1 MDVRQELL
9 RRFAAPL
16 PEYYTRR
23 IVVFEDDQ
31 GGFAADVE
39 QMELPGVRILVMRE
53 DEWFTLRRQIESDY
67 AAEDI
72 LLYCPKT
79 FARCQ
84 DNWLADVFKYSEI
97 FRADYWSL
105 LFEELHIADGVDMRR
120 YARKVGRFFASRDRV
135 AKLGAL
141 GKDYRSEQELE
152 IGVMSVLCGLKSASL
167 SGVLGAAVLGAH
179 EEENEKLK
187 AIEKFC
193 GADAFWLLAEK
204 AIGYTGNRD
213 AAELACYLLTSA
225 ALLNA
230 PEDAFAGLP
239 GAAAYAQQ
247 AYALVSKWLHEDREA
262 MLETC
267 RAVEERYP
275 VAARLQKLDRA
286 ALLRVSVY
294 PCADALL
301 IRAALTAFARDGMNV
316 DEVQGMMQA
325 RRELPWWGLYAPYAD
340 ALGAL
345 CEMQLFIRA
354 YRDGFHFTDAE
365 EMFAAYASRLCRMDT
380 AYRHL
385 CAAAD
390 RALAL
395 GLFALEDELKAA
407 VQAAER
413 LYKNGCLAPLG
424 VCWSALLAGQT
435 LETALAIVPR
445 QERFYADHVR
455 GEDARTFVIVSD
467 ALRYEVAQE
476 LTERL
481 HGRLSGNTV
490 CTAMVGTIPTI
501 TPVGMAALLPHKKLT
516 LTEELSVLC
525 DGMRTD
531 ASQREAVLRA
541 ACPQSAALELGVFRR
556 MTRAQRQE
564 IAREAKVVYL
574 YQDVID
580 RAGESDG
587 DVFAACETA
596 MSEIEQA
603 MRMLVSELS
612 AACIYVTADH
622 GFIYTRSPLEETD
635 KAERE
640 LAAGDVLFEAEVSG
654 YDKEM
659 ESLRGEYDAAQKEL
673 MELERK
679 NGDVRLKRTE
689 EIWVEA
695 YDALAK
701 SKEDCMTAQ
710 TQLEVAAKLA
720 GVTLSGGRLPSGE
733 TDETLTAA
741 QKAVDAAQAAQDEAQ
756 KKFNSANR
764 LGISENVINYI
775 TQSRQLNEK
784 LSTTQEKITALDVLA
799 QQARQVTAPHD
810 GYIVEI
816 NVKAGDSYDGK
827 TAALVISSESGD
839 AVLRADTSK
848 IEKKI
853 DKGTQVTVK
862 RDSDKTLTKKVTDS
876 GVNEEG
882 KRYIDVKLTDKDITN
897 LGGGAALFSAAVE
910 MTASYRAS
918 SSTTLLPASAVRGS
932 GDSRYVYIV
941 SEESNALGQRVL
953 KVKKQDVKVLSEVG
967 STVSIQDDLSRQR
980 VAYMEDRAISDGS
993 EVMVYGE

>member
-1 MDVRQELL
+1 MKK
-9 RRFAAPL
+9 
-16 PEYYTRR
+16 
-23 IVVFEDDQ
+23 
-31 GGFAADVE
+31 
-39 QMELPGVRILVMRE
+39 
-53 DEWFTLRRQIESDY
+53 WFI
-67 AAEDI
+67 
-72 LLYCPKT
+72 P
-79 FARCQ
+79 
-84 DNWLADVFKYSEI
+84 
-97 FRADYWSL
+97 
-105 LFEELHIADGVDMRR
+105 
-120 YARKVGRFFASRDRV
+120 
-135 AKLGAL
+135 
-141 GKDYRSEQELE
+141 
-152 IGVMSVLCGLKSASL
+152 
-167 SGVLGAAVLGAH
+167 
-179 EEENEKLK
+179 
-187 AIEKFC
+187 
-193 GADAFWLLAEK
+193 LLACWLYGCNSGPGEE
-204 AIGYTGNRD
+204 AIQSQVT
-213 AAELACYLLTSA
+213 
-225 ALLNA
+225 
-230 PEDAFAGLP
+230 
-239 GAAAYAQQ
+239 
-247 AYALVSKWLHEDREA
+247 
-262 MLETC
+262 
-267 RAVEERYP
+267 
-275 VAARLQKLDRA
+275 ARLQAETDANLFEISDFAVLDKEERMEGVY
-286 ALLRVSVY
+286 LVRVSY
-294 PCADALL
+294 
-301 IRAALTAFARDGMNV
+301 
-316 DEVQGMMQA
+316 
-325 RRELPWWGLYAPYAD
+325 
-340 ALGAL
+340 
-345 CEMQLFIRA
+345 
-354 YRDGFHFTDAE
+354 
-365 EMFAAYASRLCRMDT
+365 
-380 AYRHL
+380 
-385 CAAAD
+385 
-390 RALAL
+390 
-395 GLFALEDELKAA
+395 
-407 VQAAER
+407 
-413 LYKNGCLAPLG
+413 
-424 VCWSALLAGQT
+424 
-435 LETALAIVPR
+435 
-445 QERFYADHVR
+445 
-455 GEDARTFVIVSD
+455 
-467 ALRYEVAQE
+467 
-476 LTERL
+476 RL
-481 HGRLSGNTV
+481 HFKQGLDQLQVLHDEDLVYDR
-490 CTAMVGTIPTI
+490 VGPFQQE
-501 TPVGMAALLPHKKLT
+501 MA
-516 LTEELSVLC
+516 
-525 DGMRTD
+525 
-531 ASQREAVLRA
+531 
-541 ACPQSAALELGVFRR
+541 
-556 MTRAQRQE
+556 
-564 IAREAKVVYL
+564 
-574 YQDVID
+574 
-580 RAGESDG
+580 
-587 DVFAACETA
+587 
-596 MSEIEQA
+596 
-603 MRMLVSELS
+603 
-612 AACIYVTADH
+612 
-622 GFIYTRSPLEETD
+622 
-635 KAERE
+635 
-640 LAAGDVLFEAEVSG
+640 
-654 YDKEM
+654 
-659 ESLRGEYDAAQKEL
+659 L

-784 LSTTQEKITALDVLA
+784 LATTQEKITALDVMA

>member
-1 MDVRQELL
+1 MKKMAIKGLVTLAAVVALCMFFSGTIKTISTAKVKLVTAKQGKLEEEIKLSGNLTFPETEDVKLAL
-9 RRFAAPL
+9 
-16 PEYYTRR
+16 TS
-23 IVVFEDDQ
+23 DQ
-31 GGFAADVE
+31 SVTIKR
-39 QMELPGVRILVMRE
+39 V
-53 DEWFTLRRQIESDY
+53 
-67 AAEDI
+67 
-72 LLYCPKT
+72 
-79 FARCQ
+79 
-84 DNWLADVFKYSEI
+84 
-97 FRADYWSL
+97 
-105 LFEELHIADGVDMRR
+105 
-120 YARKVGRFFASRDRV
+120 RV
-135 AKLGAL
+135 AKG
-141 GKDYRSEQELE
+141 R
-152 IGVMSVLCGLKSASL
+152 
-167 SGVLGAAVLGAH
+167 
-179 EEENEKLK
+179 
-187 AIEKFC
+187 
-193 GADAFWLLAEK
+193 
-204 AIGYTGNRD
+204 
-213 AAELACYLLTSA
+213 
-225 ALLNA
+225 
-230 PEDAFAGLP
+230 
-239 GAAAYAQQ
+239 
-247 AYALVSKWLHEDREA
+247 
-262 MLETC
+262 
-267 RAVEERYP
+267 
-275 VAARLQKLDRA
+275 
-286 ALLRVSVY
+286 RV
-294 PCADALL
+294 
-301 IRAALTAFARDGMNV
+301 
-316 DEVQGMMQA
+316 
-325 RRELPWWGLYAPYAD
+325 
-340 ALGAL
+340 
-345 CEMQLFIRA
+345 
-354 YRDGFHFTDAE
+354 
-365 EMFAAYASRLCRMDT
+365 
-380 AYRHL
+380 
-385 CAAAD
+385 
-390 RALAL
+390 
-395 GLFALEDELKAA
+395 
-407 VQAAER
+407 
-413 LYKNGCLAPLG
+413 
-424 VCWSALLAGQT
+424 
-435 LETALAIVPR
+435 
-445 QERFYADHVR
+445 
-455 GEDARTFVIVSD
+455 
-467 ALRYEVAQE
+467 
-476 LTERL
+476 
-481 HGRLSGNTV
+481 
-490 CTAMVGTIPTI
+490 
-501 TPVGMAALLPHKKLT
+501 
-516 LTEELSVLC
+516 
-525 DGMRTD
+525 
-531 ASQREAVLRA
+531 
-541 ACPQSAALELGVFRR
+541 
-556 MTRAQRQE
+556 
-564 IAREAKVVYL
+564 
-574 YQDVID
+574 
-580 RAGESDG
+580 
-587 DVFAACETA
+587 
-596 MSEIEQA
+596 
-603 MRMLVSELS
+603 
-612 AACIYVTADH
+612 
-622 GFIYTRSPLEETD
+622 
-635 KAERE
+635 
-640 LAAGDVLFEAEVSG
+640 AAGDVLFEAEVSG

-701 SKEDCMTAQ
+701 SKDGCMTAQ

-784 LSTTQEKITALDVLA
+784 LATTQEKITALDVLA

>member
-1 MDVRQELL
+1 MKKMAIKGLVTLAAVVALCMFFSGTIKTISTAKVKLVTAKQGKLEEEIKLSGNLTFPQTEDVKLAL
-9 RRFAAPL
+9 AS
-16 PEYYTRR
+16 
-23 IVVFEDDQ
+23 DQ
-31 GGFAADVE
+31 SVTIKR
-39 QMELPGVRILVMRE
+39 V
-53 DEWFTLRRQIESDY
+53 
-67 AAEDI
+67 
-72 LLYCPKT
+72 
-79 FARCQ
+79 
-84 DNWLADVFKYSEI
+84 
-97 FRADYWSL
+97 
-105 LFEELHIADGVDMRR
+105 
-120 YARKVGRFFASRDRV
+120 RV
-135 AKLGAL
+135 AKG
-141 GKDYRSEQELE
+141 R
-152 IGVMSVLCGLKSASL
+152 
-167 SGVLGAAVLGAH
+167 
-179 EEENEKLK
+179 
-187 AIEKFC
+187 
-193 GADAFWLLAEK
+193 
-204 AIGYTGNRD
+204 
-213 AAELACYLLTSA
+213 
-225 ALLNA
+225 
-230 PEDAFAGLP
+230 
-239 GAAAYAQQ
+239 
-247 AYALVSKWLHEDREA
+247 
-262 MLETC
+262 
-267 RAVEERYP
+267 
-275 VAARLQKLDRA
+275 
-286 ALLRVSVY
+286 RV
-294 PCADALL
+294 
-301 IRAALTAFARDGMNV
+301 
-316 DEVQGMMQA
+316 
-325 RRELPWWGLYAPYAD
+325 
-340 ALGAL
+340 
-345 CEMQLFIRA
+345 
-354 YRDGFHFTDAE
+354 
-365 EMFAAYASRLCRMDT
+365 
-380 AYRHL
+380 
-385 CAAAD
+385 
-390 RALAL
+390 
-395 GLFALEDELKAA
+395 
-407 VQAAER
+407 
-413 LYKNGCLAPLG
+413 
-424 VCWSALLAGQT
+424 
-435 LETALAIVPR
+435 
-445 QERFYADHVR
+445 
-455 GEDARTFVIVSD
+455 
-467 ALRYEVAQE
+467 
-476 LTERL
+476 
-481 HGRLSGNTV
+481 
-490 CTAMVGTIPTI
+490 
-501 TPVGMAALLPHKKLT
+501 
-516 LTEELSVLC
+516 
-525 DGMRTD
+525 
-531 ASQREAVLRA
+531 
-541 ACPQSAALELGVFRR
+541 
-556 MTRAQRQE
+556 
-564 IAREAKVVYL
+564 
-574 YQDVID
+574 
-580 RAGESDG
+580 
-587 DVFAACETA
+587 
-596 MSEIEQA
+596 
-603 MRMLVSELS
+603 
-612 AACIYVTADH
+612 
-622 GFIYTRSPLEETD
+622 
-635 KAERE
+635 
-640 LAAGDVLFEAEVSG
+640 AAGDVLFEAEVSG

-689 EIWVEA
+689 EIWVET

-720 GVTLSGGRLPSGE
+720 SVTLSGGRLPSGE

-784 LSTTQEKITALDVLA
+784 LATTQEKITALDVLA

>member
-1 MDVRQELL
+1 MKKMAIKGLVTLAAVVALCMFFSGTIKTISTAKVKLVTAKQGKLEEEIKLSGNLTFPQTEDVKLAL
-9 RRFAAPL
+9 
-16 PEYYTRR
+16 TS
-23 IVVFEDDQ
+23 DQ
-31 GGFAADVE
+31 SVTIKR
-39 QMELPGVRILVMRE
+39 V
-53 DEWFTLRRQIESDY
+53 
-67 AAEDI
+67 
-72 LLYCPKT
+72 
-79 FARCQ
+79 
-84 DNWLADVFKYSEI
+84 
-97 FRADYWSL
+97 
-105 LFEELHIADGVDMRR
+105 
-120 YARKVGRFFASRDRV
+120 RV
-135 AKLGAL
+135 AKG
-141 GKDYRSEQELE
+141 R
-152 IGVMSVLCGLKSASL
+152 
-167 SGVLGAAVLGAH
+167 
-179 EEENEKLK
+179 
-187 AIEKFC
+187 
-193 GADAFWLLAEK
+193 
-204 AIGYTGNRD
+204 
-213 AAELACYLLTSA
+213 
-225 ALLNA
+225 
-230 PEDAFAGLP
+230 
-239 GAAAYAQQ
+239 
-247 AYALVSKWLHEDREA
+247 
-262 MLETC
+262 
-267 RAVEERYP
+267 
-275 VAARLQKLDRA
+275 
-286 ALLRVSVY
+286 RV
-294 PCADALL
+294 
-301 IRAALTAFARDGMNV
+301 
-316 DEVQGMMQA
+316 
-325 RRELPWWGLYAPYAD
+325 
-340 ALGAL
+340 
-345 CEMQLFIRA
+345 
-354 YRDGFHFTDAE
+354 
-365 EMFAAYASRLCRMDT
+365 
-380 AYRHL
+380 
-385 CAAAD
+385 
-390 RALAL
+390 
-395 GLFALEDELKAA
+395 
-407 VQAAER
+407 
-413 LYKNGCLAPLG
+413 
-424 VCWSALLAGQT
+424 
-435 LETALAIVPR
+435 
-445 QERFYADHVR
+445 
-455 GEDARTFVIVSD
+455 
-467 ALRYEVAQE
+467 
-476 LTERL
+476 
-481 HGRLSGNTV
+481 
-490 CTAMVGTIPTI
+490 
-501 TPVGMAALLPHKKLT
+501 
-516 LTEELSVLC
+516 
-525 DGMRTD
+525 
-531 ASQREAVLRA
+531 
-541 ACPQSAALELGVFRR
+541 
-556 MTRAQRQE
+556 
-564 IAREAKVVYL
+564 
-574 YQDVID
+574 
-580 RAGESDG
+580 
-587 DVFAACETA
+587 
-596 MSEIEQA
+596 
-603 MRMLVSELS
+603 
-612 AACIYVTADH
+612 
-622 GFIYTRSPLEETD
+622 
-635 KAERE
+635 
-640 LAAGDVLFEAEVSG
+640 AAGDVLFEAEVSG

-701 SKEDCMTAQ
+701 SKDDRMTAQ

-784 LSTTQEKITALDVLA
+784 LATAQEKITALDVLA
-799 QQARQVTAPHD
+799 QRARQVTAPHD

>member
-1 MDVRQELL
+1 MKKLAIKGLVTLAAVVALCMFFSGTIKTISTAKVKLVTAKQGKLEEEIKLSGNLTFPETEDVKLAL
-9 RRFAAPL
+9 AS
-16 PEYYTRR
+16 
-23 IVVFEDDQ
+23 DQ
-31 GGFAADVE
+31 SVTIKR
-39 QMELPGVRILVMRE
+39 V
-53 DEWFTLRRQIESDY
+53 
-67 AAEDI
+67 
-72 LLYCPKT
+72 
-79 FARCQ
+79 
-84 DNWLADVFKYSEI
+84 
-97 FRADYWSL
+97 
-105 LFEELHIADGVDMRR
+105 
-120 YARKVGRFFASRDRV
+120 RV
-135 AKLGAL
+135 AKG
-141 GKDYRSEQELE
+141 R
-152 IGVMSVLCGLKSASL
+152 
-167 SGVLGAAVLGAH
+167 
-179 EEENEKLK
+179 
-187 AIEKFC
+187 
-193 GADAFWLLAEK
+193 
-204 AIGYTGNRD
+204 
-213 AAELACYLLTSA
+213 
-225 ALLNA
+225 
-230 PEDAFAGLP
+230 
-239 GAAAYAQQ
+239 
-247 AYALVSKWLHEDREA
+247 
-262 MLETC
+262 
-267 RAVEERYP
+267 
-275 VAARLQKLDRA
+275 
-286 ALLRVSVY
+286 RV
-294 PCADALL
+294 
-301 IRAALTAFARDGMNV
+301 
-316 DEVQGMMQA
+316 
-325 RRELPWWGLYAPYAD
+325 
-340 ALGAL
+340 
-345 CEMQLFIRA
+345 
-354 YRDGFHFTDAE
+354 
-365 EMFAAYASRLCRMDT
+365 
-380 AYRHL
+380 
-385 CAAAD
+385 
-390 RALAL
+390 
-395 GLFALEDELKAA
+395 
-407 VQAAER
+407 
-413 LYKNGCLAPLG
+413 
-424 VCWSALLAGQT
+424 
-435 LETALAIVPR
+435 
-445 QERFYADHVR
+445 
-455 GEDARTFVIVSD
+455 
-467 ALRYEVAQE
+467 
-476 LTERL
+476 
-481 HGRLSGNTV
+481 
-490 CTAMVGTIPTI
+490 
-501 TPVGMAALLPHKKLT
+501 
-516 LTEELSVLC
+516 
-525 DGMRTD
+525 
-531 ASQREAVLRA
+531 
-541 ACPQSAALELGVFRR
+541 
-556 MTRAQRQE
+556 
-564 IAREAKVVYL
+564 
-574 YQDVID
+574 
-580 RAGESDG
+580 
-587 DVFAACETA
+587 
-596 MSEIEQA
+596 
-603 MRMLVSELS
+603 
-612 AACIYVTADH
+612 
-622 GFIYTRSPLEETD
+622 
-635 KAERE
+635 
-640 LAAGDVLFEAEVSG
+640 AAGDVLFEA
-654 YDKEM
+654 M

-701 SKEDCMTAQ
+701 SKDDCMTAQ

-784 LSTTQEKITALDVLA
+784 LATTQEKITALDVMA

>member
-1 MDVRQELL
+1 MKKMAIKGLVTLAAVVALCMFFSGTIKTISTAKVKLVTAKQGKLEEEIKLSGNLTFPETEDVKLAL
-9 RRFAAPL
+9 AS
-16 PEYYTRR
+16 
-23 IVVFEDDQ
+23 DQ
-31 GGFAADVE
+31 SVTIKR
-39 QMELPGVRILVMRE
+39 V
-53 DEWFTLRRQIESDY
+53 
-67 AAEDI
+67 
-72 LLYCPKT
+72 
-79 FARCQ
+79 
-84 DNWLADVFKYSEI
+84 
-97 FRADYWSL
+97 
-105 LFEELHIADGVDMRR
+105 
-120 YARKVGRFFASRDRV
+120 RV
-135 AKLGAL
+135 AKG
-141 GKDYRSEQELE
+141 R
-152 IGVMSVLCGLKSASL
+152 
-167 SGVLGAAVLGAH
+167 
-179 EEENEKLK
+179 
-187 AIEKFC
+187 
-193 GADAFWLLAEK
+193 
-204 AIGYTGNRD
+204 
-213 AAELACYLLTSA
+213 
-225 ALLNA
+225 
-230 PEDAFAGLP
+230 
-239 GAAAYAQQ
+239 
-247 AYALVSKWLHEDREA
+247 
-262 MLETC
+262 
-267 RAVEERYP
+267 
-275 VAARLQKLDRA
+275 
-286 ALLRVSVY
+286 RV
-294 PCADALL
+294 
-301 IRAALTAFARDGMNV
+301 
-316 DEVQGMMQA
+316 
-325 RRELPWWGLYAPYAD
+325 
-340 ALGAL
+340 
-345 CEMQLFIRA
+345 
-354 YRDGFHFTDAE
+354 
-365 EMFAAYASRLCRMDT
+365 
-380 AYRHL
+380 
-385 CAAAD
+385 
-390 RALAL
+390 
-395 GLFALEDELKAA
+395 
-407 VQAAER
+407 
-413 LYKNGCLAPLG
+413 
-424 VCWSALLAGQT
+424 
-435 LETALAIVPR
+435 
-445 QERFYADHVR
+445 
-455 GEDARTFVIVSD
+455 
-467 ALRYEVAQE
+467 
-476 LTERL
+476 
-481 HGRLSGNTV
+481 
-490 CTAMVGTIPTI
+490 
-501 TPVGMAALLPHKKLT
+501 
-516 LTEELSVLC
+516 
-525 DGMRTD
+525 
-531 ASQREAVLRA
+531 
-541 ACPQSAALELGVFRR
+541 
-556 MTRAQRQE
+556 
-564 IAREAKVVYL
+564 
-574 YQDVID
+574 
-580 RAGESDG
+580 
-587 DVFAACETA
+587 
-596 MSEIEQA
+596 
-603 MRMLVSELS
+603 
-612 AACIYVTADH
+612 
-622 GFIYTRSPLEETD
+622 
-635 KAERE
+635 
-640 LAAGDVLFEAEVSG
+640 AAGDVLFEAEVSG

-689 EIWVEA
+689 EIWVET

-701 SKEDCMTAQ
+701 SKDDCMTAQ

-784 LSTTQEKITALDVLA
+784 LATTQEKITALDVLA

>member
-1 MDVRQELL
+1 MKKMAIKGLVTLAAVVALCMFFSGTIKTISTAKVKLVTAKQGKLEEEIKLSGNLTFPQTEDVKLAL
-9 RRFAAPL
+9 
-16 PEYYTRR
+16 YS
-23 IVVFEDDQ
+23 DQ
-31 GGFAADVE
+31 SVTIK
-39 QMELPGVRILVMRE
+39 QV
-53 DEWFTLRRQIESDY
+53 
-67 AAEDI
+67 
-72 LLYCPKT
+72 
-79 FARCQ
+79 
-84 DNWLADVFKYSEI
+84 
-97 FRADYWSL
+97 
-105 LFEELHIADGVDMRR
+105 
-120 YARKVGRFFASRDRV
+120 RV
-135 AKLGAL
+135 AKG
-141 GKDYRSEQELE
+141 R
-152 IGVMSVLCGLKSASL
+152 
-167 SGVLGAAVLGAH
+167 
-179 EEENEKLK
+179 
-187 AIEKFC
+187 
-193 GADAFWLLAEK
+193 
-204 AIGYTGNRD
+204 
-213 AAELACYLLTSA
+213 
-225 ALLNA
+225 
-230 PEDAFAGLP
+230 
-239 GAAAYAQQ
+239 
-247 AYALVSKWLHEDREA
+247 
-262 MLETC
+262 
-267 RAVEERYP
+267 
-275 VAARLQKLDRA
+275 
-286 ALLRVSVY
+286 RV
-294 PCADALL
+294 
-301 IRAALTAFARDGMNV
+301 
-316 DEVQGMMQA
+316 
-325 RRELPWWGLYAPYAD
+325 
-340 ALGAL
+340 
-345 CEMQLFIRA
+345 
-354 YRDGFHFTDAE
+354 
-365 EMFAAYASRLCRMDT
+365 
-380 AYRHL
+380 
-385 CAAAD
+385 
-390 RALAL
+390 
-395 GLFALEDELKAA
+395 
-407 VQAAER
+407 
-413 LYKNGCLAPLG
+413 
-424 VCWSALLAGQT
+424 
-435 LETALAIVPR
+435 
-445 QERFYADHVR
+445 
-455 GEDARTFVIVSD
+455 
-467 ALRYEVAQE
+467 
-476 LTERL
+476 
-481 HGRLSGNTV
+481 
-490 CTAMVGTIPTI
+490 
-501 TPVGMAALLPHKKLT
+501 
-516 LTEELSVLC
+516 
-525 DGMRTD
+525 
-531 ASQREAVLRA
+531 
-541 ACPQSAALELGVFRR
+541 
-556 MTRAQRQE
+556 
-564 IAREAKVVYL
+564 
-574 YQDVID
+574 
-580 RAGESDG
+580 
-587 DVFAACETA
+587 
-596 MSEIEQA
+596 
-603 MRMLVSELS
+603 
-612 AACIYVTADH
+612 
-622 GFIYTRSPLEETD
+622 
-635 KAERE
+635 
-640 LAAGDVLFEAEVSG
+640 AAGDVLFEAEVSG

-701 SKEDCMTAQ
+701 SKGDCMTAQ

-733 TDETLTAA
+733 TDETLTEA

-784 LSTTQEKITALDVLA
+784 LATTQEKITALDVLA

>member
-1 MDVRQELL
+1 MKKMAIKGLVTLAAVVALCMFFSGTIKTISTAKVKLVTAKQGKLEEEIKLSGNLTFPQTEDVKLAL
-9 RRFAAPL
+9 AS
-16 PEYYTRR
+16 
-23 IVVFEDDQ
+23 DQ
-31 GGFAADVE
+31 SVTIKR
-39 QMELPGVRILVMRE
+39 V
-53 DEWFTLRRQIESDY
+53 
-67 AAEDI
+67 
-72 LLYCPKT
+72 
-79 FARCQ
+79 
-84 DNWLADVFKYSEI
+84 
-97 FRADYWSL
+97 
-105 LFEELHIADGVDMRR
+105 
-120 YARKVGRFFASRDRV
+120 RV
-135 AKLGAL
+135 AKG
-141 GKDYRSEQELE
+141 R
-152 IGVMSVLCGLKSASL
+152 
-167 SGVLGAAVLGAH
+167 
-179 EEENEKLK
+179 
-187 AIEKFC
+187 
-193 GADAFWLLAEK
+193 
-204 AIGYTGNRD
+204 
-213 AAELACYLLTSA
+213 
-225 ALLNA
+225 
-230 PEDAFAGLP
+230 
-239 GAAAYAQQ
+239 
-247 AYALVSKWLHEDREA
+247 
-262 MLETC
+262 
-267 RAVEERYP
+267 
-275 VAARLQKLDRA
+275 
-286 ALLRVSVY
+286 RV
-294 PCADALL
+294 
-301 IRAALTAFARDGMNV
+301 
-316 DEVQGMMQA
+316 
-325 RRELPWWGLYAPYAD
+325 
-340 ALGAL
+340 
-345 CEMQLFIRA
+345 
-354 YRDGFHFTDAE
+354 
-365 EMFAAYASRLCRMDT
+365 
-380 AYRHL
+380 
-385 CAAAD
+385 
-390 RALAL
+390 
-395 GLFALEDELKAA
+395 
-407 VQAAER
+407 
-413 LYKNGCLAPLG
+413 
-424 VCWSALLAGQT
+424 
-435 LETALAIVPR
+435 
-445 QERFYADHVR
+445 
-455 GEDARTFVIVSD
+455 
-467 ALRYEVAQE
+467 
-476 LTERL
+476 
-481 HGRLSGNTV
+481 
-490 CTAMVGTIPTI
+490 
-501 TPVGMAALLPHKKLT
+501 
-516 LTEELSVLC
+516 
-525 DGMRTD
+525 
-531 ASQREAVLRA
+531 
-541 ACPQSAALELGVFRR
+541 
-556 MTRAQRQE
+556 
-564 IAREAKVVYL
+564 
-574 YQDVID
+574 
-580 RAGESDG
+580 
-587 DVFAACETA
+587 
-596 MSEIEQA
+596 
-603 MRMLVSELS
+603 
-612 AACIYVTADH
+612 
-622 GFIYTRSPLEETD
+622 
-635 KAERE
+635 
-640 LAAGDVLFEAEVSG
+640 AAGDVLFEAEVSG

-701 SKEDCMTAQ
+701 SKEGCMTAQ

-784 LSTTQEKITALDVLA
+784 LATTQEKITALDVLA